1 MEKKPPFF
9 WLILGVMVCAILPCF
24 AAPQSTPPS
33 ENDLLKQGIQL
44 LSEGKY
50 DQAVSILSRCKQES
64 PLDPRPYFYA
74 GMALTQAGKLPPAAL
89 ELQEAV
95 RLAPKDPVY
104 RIFQANVYSRL
115 RQKTPAL
122 DALSIFDGDDSLKP
136 IPSPWLYMLADIYF
150 RLIQPDQSLQVLK
163 ILQQRNPDDP
173 RTNYELGR
181 VYAYWNQLDQT
192 IHYCRK
198 SIQESAVNPSA
209 YFELGKALYQ
219 KGDLP
224 SAKQAFVQAVQQEKG
239 NPEFLL
245 KLGNTCLAMGDNAE
259 AVRYL
264 KQALPSAASYPE
276 IYYALARA
284 YKRQGDHVNSSAS
297 MKKFQELSA
306 AQNAKSQKVFSVDRL
321 VARGQAALDQGKTEE
336 ARSLFEEAAKADPDR
351 WDAHGY
357 LAEMYLAS
365 GDLERAY
372 SHLELMQ
379 KIYPQSVVG
388 NYLLAR
394 YWVLRKDYKQALP
407 FALRAKTTM
416 PDNSELRTLLATI
429 YSHLGEN
436 NKAQLESKAASHLAA
451 DSTHAQQDADQLKT
465 PKAEY
470 APAQPQR

>member
-1 MEKKPPFF
+1 MEKKLPFF
-9 WLILGVMVCAILPCF
+9 WLALVAMVCASLPCR
-24 AAPQSTPPS
+24 AAPQSAAPT
-33 ENDLLKQGIQL
+33 ENVLLKQGIQL

-50 DQAVSILSRCKQES
+50 DQAVSVLSRCKQES

-74 GMALTQAGKLPPAAL
+74 GMALTQAGRLPPAAL

-104 RIFQANVYSRL
+104 RIFQANLYSRL

-122 DALSIFDGDDSLKP
+122 DALSIFKGSDSLRQL
-136 IPSPWLYMLADIYF
+136 PSSWLYMLADVYL

-163 ILQQRNPDDP
+163 VLQERNPDAP
-173 RTNYELGR
+173 RTNYELGK
-181 VYAYWNQLDQT
+181 VYAYWNELDQT
-192 IHYCRK
+192 IRYCKK
-198 SIQESAVNPSA
+198 SIQESPVNPSA

-224 SAKQAFVQAVQQEKG
+224 AAKQAFVHAVQQEKG
-239 NPEFLL
+239 EPEFLL
-245 KLGNTCLAMGDNAE
+245 KLGNTCLAMGETAE

-284 YKRQGDHVNSSAS
+284 CKLQGDRENGDAY
-297 MKKFQELSA
+297 MKKFQELRA
-306 AQNAKSQKVFSVDRL
+306 AQSERTQKTFSVDRL
-321 VARGQAALDQGKTEE
+321 VVRGQDALDQGKTEE
-336 ARSLFEEAAKADPDR
+336 ARSLFEQASKADPNR

-357 LAEMYLAS
+357 LAEMYLGS

-372 SHLELMQ
+372 SHLEWMQ

-388 NYLLAR
+388 NYLMAR
-394 YWVLRKDYKQALP
+394 YWVLKKDYQQALP
-407 FALRAKTTM
+407 YALKAKTTM

-436 NKAQLESKAASHLAA
+436 DKARLESKAASRLAT
-451 DSTHAQQDADQLKT
+451 DSTRAQEDANQLKT
-465 PKAEY
+465 PKQEL
-470 APAQPQR
+470 PSTRPPR